1 MCSGVAAD
9 NEGEQSMKWHSR
21 RATVAVTVAITV
33 TALWAI
39 TATFAAAAGKDSWL
53 WQVGDDQGSVGVS
66 STNESMDIDAAGD
79 LDVTAGHLR
88 MVTRD
93 GNYEFEHSIS
103 TTYSLL
109 NSYYLGTPTRTPI
122 AVGGYADGQDVVSLI
137 VRGVQGQKNDL
148 QQWVGSGKVDTAI
161 DGNGRLRI
169 GSVTLTTRIVNGKAE
184 LLAVLPGGKVERLA
198 AAR

>member
-1 MCSGVAAD
+1 
-9 NEGEQSMKWHSR
+9 MKGHSR

-53 WQVGDDQGSVGVS
+53 WQIGDDQGSVGVS
-66 STNESMDIDAAGD
+66 STNNSLDIDAVGD

-93 GNYEFEHSIS
+93 GNYEFEHSIG

-137 VRGVQGQKNDL
+137 VRGVQGQTNDL
-148 QQWVGSGKVDTAI
+148 QQWVGSGKVDSAI
-161 DGNGRLRI
+161 DGQGRLRI
-169 GSVTLTTRIVNGKAE
+169 GSVTLTTRIVHGKAQ
-184 LLAVLPGGKVERLA
+184 LLAVLPGGKVQRLA